1 MQPEQGERQMVMLDT
16 DICLS
21 LMTGKIAVS
30 DPVFMAGEEIVVS
43 YITAGEL
50 FIAANSSSD
59 PVQNRIL
66 SEKFLLTVRI
76 LHSDMSV
83 LKYIADVTHTLK
95 RKGLVV
101 NHADIVIYSMAKVF
115 GARLIT
121 SNSKRYCFT

>member
-1 MQPEQGERQMVMLDT
+1 MVILDT

-30 DPVFMAGEEIVVS
+30 DLVFMSGEEIVVS

-59 PVQNRIL
+59 PVQNRIV

-76 LHSDMSV
+76 LHSDMSF

-95 RKGLVV
+95 RKGLVI

-115 GARLIT
+115 AARLIT
-121 SNSKRYCFT
+121 LNSKRYCFT

>member
-1 MQPEQGERQMVMLDT
+1 MVMLDT

-21 LMTGKIAVS
+21 LMTGKTTVS
-30 DPVFMAGEEIVVS
+30 DLVFMAGEEIVVS

-59 PVQNRIL
+59 PINNRIVT
-66 SEKFLLTVRI
+66 EKFLLTVRI
-76 LHSDMSV
+76 LHSDMAM

-95 RKGLVV
+95 KKGLVI
-101 NHADIVIYSMAKVF
+101 NQADIVMYSMAKVF

>member
-1 MQPEQGERQMVMLDT
+1 MVMLDT

-21 LMTGKIAVS
+21 LMQGKIAVS
-30 DPVFMAGEEIVVS
+30 DLVFVSGEEIAVS

-50 FIAANSSSD
+50 FLAANGSSD
-59 PVQNRIL
+59 PVHNRIV

-76 LHSDMSV
+76 LHSDMAV
-83 LKYIADVTHTLK
+83 LKYIADVTLTLK
-95 RKGLVV
+95 RKGIAA
-101 NHADIVIYSMAKVF
+101 NQADIVIYSMAKVF